1 MKTLNREDT
10 VSRLIVSRRRR
21 LSWLGQRTT
30 AIALGVLALLAL
42 GQTAKAEVLPV
53 SAIRVVEQDTY
64 RIQRVYAG
72 ELHHARASQ
81 LGFEFGGRVESVMV
95 EEGEAIR
102 QGDVLAMLDSAAM
115 QANVKAALANLET
128 ARANILAH
136 EAQIALSSASL
147 KRYEDLVARGH
158 GSEQELDEL
167 QARHRVDK
175 ARDSVFAAQLDS
187 AVAAVEL
194 AQANLDKYT
203 IRAPYSG
210 VVQSRTVDE
219 GSIVAPGQNVLAVV
233 ESGRLEARVG
243 VPETMAQR
251 LGRDTIYDIRAGGRE
266 VQARLTGVLPVAD
279 GMTGTVTAL
288 FEIADDSLFAG
299 TLTELSLNVDV
310 PGRGYWV
317 PVTALSESQRGLWSV
332 LVINDEGDR
341 RFVEARLV
349 EILYR
354 GKDRVFV
361 QGTLEGGELVVA
373 GGTSRIVPGQ
383 DVQVATIDGAAAR

>member
-1 MKTLNREDT
+1 
-10 VSRLIVSRRRR
+10 
-21 LSWLGQRTT
+21 
-30 AIALGVLALLAL
+30 
-42 GQTAKAEVLPV
+42 
-53 SAIRVVEQDTY
+53 
-64 RIQRVYAG
+64 
-72 ELHHARASQ
+72 
-81 LGFEFGGRVESVMV
+81 
-95 EEGEAIR
+95 
-102 QGDVLAMLDSAAM
+102 
-115 QANVKAALANLET
+115 
-128 ARANILAH
+128 
-136 EAQIALSSASL
+136 
-147 KRYEDLVARGH
+147 
-158 GSEQELDEL
+158 
-167 QARHRVDK
+167 
-175 ARDSVFAAQLDS
+175 
-187 AVAAVEL
+187 
-194 AQANLDKYT
+194 
-203 IRAPYSG
+203 
-210 VVQSRTVDE
+210 
-219 GSIVAPGQNVLAVV
+219 
-233 ESGRLEARVG
+233 
-243 VPETMAQR
+243 MAQR